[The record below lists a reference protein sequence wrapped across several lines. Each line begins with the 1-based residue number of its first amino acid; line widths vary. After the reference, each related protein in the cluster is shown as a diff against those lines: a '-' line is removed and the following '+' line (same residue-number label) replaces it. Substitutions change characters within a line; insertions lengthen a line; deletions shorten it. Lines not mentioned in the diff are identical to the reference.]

1 MPGLN
6 LSMEPSNADLSLERR
21 ILWQVLLL
29 NAALSA
35 GLAVA
40 GVLGDS
46 SGLLANAL
54 DNASDAVVYVI
65 CLLAV
70 GRSQRLK
77 RLAAIASGV
86 LLLVFAAGVLA
97 DAARRAVTGS
107 EPVGLAMVG
116 MSVAASVVNLLC
128 LWLLKPIKTRDVNL
142 RAAQTFSVND
152 FVSNLGIL
160 VAGGLVAWTGRA
172 WPDLVVGVAVAAFA
186 AKGAFEIIGDAR
198 RTVADAPRPRPPE
211 AAAEPTGEPDHAE
224 QPDRNQP

>member
-1 MPGLN
+1 M
-6 LSMEPSNADLSLERR
+6 SMDTSNADQLQERR

-54 DNASDAVVYVI
+54 DNASDAVVYVV

-70 GRSQRLK
+70 GRSRRLK
-77 RLAAIASGV
+77 RLAALASGV
-86 LLLVFAAGVLA
+86 LLLVFAAGILL
-97 DAARRAVTGS
+97 DAVRRALTGS

-116 MSVAASVVNLLC
+116 MSVAASGVNLLC

-172 WPDLVVGVAVAAFA
+172 WPDLVVGIAVAAVA
-186 AKGAFEIIGDAR
+186 TKGAFEIIGDAR
-198 RTVADAPRPRPPE
+198 RTAPDADTSETPPE
-211 AAAEPTGEPDHAE
+211 PAAERTGEPGHAGR
-224 QPDRNQP
+224 PDRKQS

>member
-1 MPGLN
+1 M
-6 LSMEPSNADLSLERR
+6 SMDTSDADQLQERR

-54 DNASDAVVYVI
+54 DNASDAVVYVV

-77 RLAAIASGV
+77 RLAALASGV
-86 LLLVFAAGVLA
+86 LLLVFAAGILL
-97 DAARRAVTGS
+97 DAARRVVAGS
-107 EPVGLAMVG
+107 EPVGAMMAG
-116 MSVAASVVNLLC
+116 MSVAASGVNLLC
-128 LWLLKPIKTRDVNL
+128 LRLLKPIKTRDVNL

-172 WPDLVVGVAVAAFA
+172 WPDLVVGVAVAAVA
-186 AKGAFEIIGDAR
+186 TKGAVEIIGDAR
-198 RTVADAPRPRPPE
+198 RTPPDARQTTSSETDP
-211 AAAEPTGEPDHAE
+211 EPTGEPDHADR
-224 QPDRNQP
+224 PDRKQS

>member
-1 MPGLN
+1 MKEYDGRRTDPGTDATTTN
-6 LSMEPSNADLSLERR
+6 GADLSQERR
-21 ILWQVLLL
+21 VLWQVLLL
-29 NAALSA
+29 NAVLSA

-40 GVLGDS
+40 GVMGDS

-77 RLAAIASGV
+77 RVAALASGV
-86 LLLVFAAGVLA
+86 LLLLFAAGVLG
-97 DAARRAVTGS
+97 DAARRLVTGS
-107 EPVGLAMVG
+107 EPVGAMMVG
-116 MSVAASVVNLLC
+116 MSVAAAAVNLLC

-152 FVSNLGIL
+152 FVSNVGIL

-172 WPDLVVGVAVAAFA
+172 WPDLVVGVAVAAVA
-186 AKGAFEIIGDAR
+186 TKGAFEIIGDAR
-198 RTVADAPRPRPPE
+198 RKPPVADAP
-211 AAAEPTGEPDHAE
+211 
-224 QPDRNQP
+224 

>member
-1 MPGLN
+1 MWQARTDRRGFN
-6 LSMEPSNADLSLERR
+6 MTEGTTDADQAQERR

-40 GVLGDS
+40 GVMADS

-54 DNASDAVVYVI
+54 DNASDAVVYVV

-77 RLAAIASGV
+77 RLAAFASGV
-86 LLLVFAAGVLA
+86 LLLVFAAGILL
-97 DAARRAVTGS
+97 DAVRRVVTGS
-107 EPVGLAMVG
+107 EPVGATMIG

-128 LWLLKPIKTRDVNL
+128 LRLLRPIKTRDVNL

-172 WPDLVVGVAVAAFA
+172 WPDVVVGVAVAAVA

-198 RTVADAPRPRPPE
+198 RTVADE
-211 AAAEPTGEPDHAE
+211 AGPTGVPEHGDRPDGT
-224 QPDRNQP
+224 QP

>member
-1 MPGLN
+1 M
-6 LSMEPSNADLSLERR
+6 SIETSDADQSQERR

-54 DNASDAVVYVI
+54 DNASDAVVYVV

-70 GRSQRLK
+70 GKSARLK
-77 RLAAIASGV
+77 RLAALTSGV
-86 LLLVFAAGVLA
+86 LLLVFAAGILL
-97 DAARRAVTGS
+97 DAARRFVTGS
-107 EPVGLAMVG
+107 EPVGATMVG

-128 LWLLKPIKTRDVNL
+128 LWLLRPIKTRDVNL

-172 WPDLVVGVAVAAFA
+172 WPDLVVGIAVAAVA
-186 AKGAFEIIGDAR
+186 TKGAFEIIEDAR
-198 RTVADAPRPRPPE
+198 RPPPVADTPQTLPPE
-211 AAAEPTGEPDHAE
+211 AAAEPTGEPDHADR
-224 QPDRNQP
+224 PDRKQP